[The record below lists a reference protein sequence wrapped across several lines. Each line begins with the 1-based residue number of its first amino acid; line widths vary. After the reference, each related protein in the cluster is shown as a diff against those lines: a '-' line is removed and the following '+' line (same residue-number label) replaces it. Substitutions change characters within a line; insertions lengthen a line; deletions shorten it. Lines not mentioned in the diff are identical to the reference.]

1 MLLGICLTV
10 LPAPSDRNNASQARL
25 RGFEEDLKLKGQEFA
40 TLLSILYVV
49 SRRLARYPVS
59 VILKVCI
66 RLPGLHPYASP
77 VEHDHRQD
85 HPSELVH
92 RRRYDDLGR
101 YQVCRKPSG
110 KSRNAALTISFA
122 GSVLTGIT
130 HNFVGALLTRFF
142 LGFIEAAFLPGAL
155 FLLSKWYTKK
165 EIALRYTILYSV
177 SIIRGFL
184 ANDRH

>member
-1 MLLGICLTV
+1 MY
-10 LPAPSDRNNASQARL
+10 AFSDRNNASQARL

-49 SRRLARYPVS
+49 SNHARLRQIYSSKHRRCGA
-59 VILKVCI
+59 
-66 RLPGLHPYASP
+66 GLHLDAST

-85 HPSELVH
+85 HAPELVYC
-92 RRRYDDLGR
+92 RRHVDLGC
-101 YQVCRKPSG
+101 YQVHGQLWCRIRAG
-110 KSRNAALTISFA
+110 LTIFLCD
-122 GSVLTGIT
+122 SVLTGIT

-177 SIIRGFL
+177 SFTRVSLEMAPAKSHLHSIG
-184 ANDRH
+184 